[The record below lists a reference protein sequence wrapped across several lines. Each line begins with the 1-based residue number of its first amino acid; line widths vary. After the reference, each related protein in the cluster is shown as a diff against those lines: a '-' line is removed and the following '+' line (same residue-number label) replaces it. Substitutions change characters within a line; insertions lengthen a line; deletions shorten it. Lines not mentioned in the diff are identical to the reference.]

1 MKKNKCFIFKDN
13 RFLKI
18 IFLTLT
24 SYLLFNE
31 FYNFYVIKPTYT
43 SSSEN
48 MIGINSFMYVFC
60 ICTNVFLSG
69 IHDNP
74 DIVLCPFP
82 SYNFANLKSIGY
94 DNAAWHAM
102 GRIKDKSYLGWTG
115 NTTNNKTSAIQI
127 IQNIS
132 ILQGRFSK

>member
-1 MKKNKCFIFKDN
+1 MGGSAEIWKFP
-13 RFLKI
+13 FL
-18 IFLTLT
+18 F
-24 SYLLFNE
+24 FNPSL
-31 FYNFYVIKPTYT
+31 N
-43 SSSEN
+43 
-48 MIGINSFMYVFC
+48 
-60 ICTNVFLSG
+60 TNVFLSG

-115 NTTNNKTSAIQI
+115 NTTNNETSANQI